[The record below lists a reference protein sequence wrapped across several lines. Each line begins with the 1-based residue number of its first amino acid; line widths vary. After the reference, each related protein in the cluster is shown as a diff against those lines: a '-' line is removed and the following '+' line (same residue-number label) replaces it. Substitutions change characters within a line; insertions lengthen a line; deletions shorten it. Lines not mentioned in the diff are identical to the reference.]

1 MDFSAKGVKT
11 PCVRTRAWL
20 VRTRKSTRESW
31 RGTTTDWRRRCS
43 RSSTE
48 RSLSFTNLCCRST
61 LTGRT
66 QHCVC
71 VCEREIERMS
81 SRVCMIIKY
90 ILDVKLN
97 EPLFLLLENHAA
109 NGQLDK
115 VVWVSEATCSHSV
128 LCGVFVLFVHFP
140 HCVEFLKNCLL
151 ELCSWKENLI
161 SECLLYRNTVHLIPL
176 ITSSPTVEEAK
187 PPTQINQELISVY
200 SFNYWKL
207 WSHDAFVN
215 PISVITH
222 KKTQV
227 LTCTP
232 LLIFPLDISVV
243 DVQSL
248 KT

>member
-71 VCEREIERMS
+71 VRERLKGWAVVCVYDYKICFGCEIKWASFFASGKSCSKRTAWQGS
-81 SRVCMIIKY
+81 LGLWGYVFSLCPVWCVCFVCA
-90 ILDVKLN
+90 L
-97 EPLFLLLENHAA
+97 
-109 NGQLDK
+109 
-115 VVWVSEATCSHSV
+115 ST
-128 LCGVFVLFVHFP
+128 LCWISQTSG
-140 HCVEFLKNCLL
+140 LL
-151 ELCSWKENLI
+151 ELCSRKENLI

-187 PPTQINQELISVY
+187 PPTQTDQEFISVY

-222 KKTQV
+222 K
-227 LTCTP
+227 
-232 LLIFPLDISVV
+232 
-243 DVQSL
+243 VQSL
-248 KT
+248 KTLSSFQVDLV